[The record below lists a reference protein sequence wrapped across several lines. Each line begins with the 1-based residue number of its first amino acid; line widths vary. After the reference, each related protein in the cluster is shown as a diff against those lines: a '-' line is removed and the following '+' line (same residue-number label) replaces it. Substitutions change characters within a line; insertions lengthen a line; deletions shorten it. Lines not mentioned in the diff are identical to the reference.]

1 VAATATP
8 ARVQKKKGTSTIDVT
23 VTGAQG
29 VTPTGTVQLWV
40 DGHQVGTVTLVD
52 GSGSATIGPFPTA
65 GTRTVEV
72 RYLGDQVTKP
82 GTTSVTLTVTNGN
95 PS

>member
-1 VAATATP
+1 MAATAVP
-8 ARVQKKKGTSTIDVT
+8 DRIQKKKGTSTIHVT

-40 DGHQVGTVTLVD
+40 DGHQVGTVTLVN
-52 GSGSATIGPFPTA
+52 GSGSATVGPFASA

-82 GTTSVTLTVTNGN
+82 STASVTLTVTNGK
-95 PS
+95 P